1 MLKSKITKHGKKSIA
16 VIISTYFFVIAFLI
30 VSLAFSTSSSSLAVN
45 GALLVRSSEDIRI
58 TNVQLNKT
66 VLNSASQTVTP
77 SYTVHTV
84 EGGVRLTTGFSQIVY
99 DVTVTN
105 LSSQNVLVTNVNTEK
120 WSNDNMQ
127 YTLENL
133 VINETVIPAAS
144 EYTFQIKITFK
155 DGIAAKIA
163 GIAETI
169 IENVMGISLNL
180 NLMLDF
186 TFYKMP
192 QYNLLVNATPSDAL
206 IVFEQNSNIIETGN
220 GSLSRVFDENST
232 VTWKVTK
239 DGYFPQYG
247 TEKMTDH
254 IVRNIILTEFT
265 GYTFTVVPNI
275 SDAVVTLSINGN
287 VVATGQGTQSYQGTE
302 IVTIDYTVT
311 RYGYEDVTGSYLV
324 EQADYTLNV
333 TLVPTKTIEGTFCNV
348 DPTVALE
355 STSEVYKTGY
365 YLVDLWG
372 GSGADKYNV
381 TASNTGYGGAGAHIY
396 GIIELQQGTTIHYTI
411 GGSGQVGQ
419 LGGIA
424 GGNVLKSV
432 AGANGGGSP
441 DQDMSGSGGGYTVF
455 MINNETITEED
466 ISSGNVL
473 FIAAGGGGGGGAS
486 TKNGTTT
493 CGNGGAGGDF
503 FSTSTA
509 ITGGLVFNGYDGTSG
524 GVDENIGTGGSTTG
538 GTCSAYAK
546 AVGSF
551 LAGGT
556 SHDKGGAGGAGYYG
570 GAGGDGAGNK
580 ASKASGGGGG
590 GSSFIASSVIYKDLP
605 EDVLAKLTTTNP
617 STTGGSI
624 TITYLGASY

>member
-1 MLKSKITKHGKKSIA
+1 MLKSKITRHGKKSIS
-16 VIISTYFFVIAFLI
+16 VIISTYFFIIAFLI
-30 VSLAFSTSSSSLAVN
+30 VSLAFSTNSSSLAVN
-45 GALLVRSSEDIRI
+45 GALLVRSSEDVRI

-105 LSSQNVLVTNVNTEK
+105 LSSQNVLVTNVSAEK

-220 GSLSRVFDENST
+220 GSLSHVFDENST

-254 IVRNIILTEFT
+254 IVRNITLTKFT

-302 IVTIDYTVT
+302 IVTIDYSVT

-324 EQADYTLNV
+324 DEADYTLNV

-348 DPTVALE
+348 DSTVALE

-381 TASNTGYGGAGAHIY
+381 TASNTGYGGAG
-396 GIIELQQGTTIHYTI
+396 G
-411 GGSGQVGQ
+411 
-419 LGGIA
+419 
-424 GGNVLKSV
+424 
-432 AGANGGGSP
+432 
-441 DQDMSGSGGGYTVF
+441 DF
-455 MINNETITEED
+455 
-466 ISSGNVL
+466 SS
-473 FIAAGGGGGGGAS
+473 AS
-486 TKNGTTT
+486 T
-493 CGNGGAGGDF
+493 
-503 FSTSTA
+503 S

-538 GTCSAYAK
+538 GTCSAYDK

-556 SHDKGGAGGAGYYG
+556 SHAKGGAGGAGYYG
-570 GAGGDGAGNK
+570 GAGGDGAGNR